1 MVRPVVFACCSRRPY
16 ALADVGRR
24 PIGDALLDPYA
35 HHAPRAV
42 LQSAFVPGGVKASG
56 GLRRY
61 AEVLAFLAYLS

>member
-1 MVRPVVFACCSRRPY
+1 
-16 ALADVGRR
+16 
-24 PIGDALLDPYA
+24 
-35 HHAPRAV
+35 V